1 LILLVRQR
9 ISEAM
14 TMTVQTNVK
23 PSQRPG
29 LGRLSALC
37 FCLVCCACVLG
48 AFPLH
53 AQQVPPLRAPG
64 EPVWPDDHP
73 VSLNVQQVDI
83 RGLLAVLAEAA
94 GLNVV
99 IHDAVKGVVSVRFK
113 DVPWSQVMDAL
124 LQMKGLQV
132 QREGRLWWI
141 STREESLSRQK
152 AALAARV
159 AVQDMEPLETLA
171 LSLRYAKSQ
180 DIADK
185 LLAAGAAGGGSAT
198 RWLSPR
204 GALFAQARSNQLL
217 VSDVAPRLQQ
227 IRQVVE
233 ALDVPVRQVQIEAR
247 IVEASE
253 QFGHSL
259 GVRLG
264 LAANGPNSQI
274 GGALAPG
281 ALTVSPVPSV
291 NFPAGSAG
299 QAADVPSTL
308 AMALFNPDKTK
319 ILSLEL
325 SALEARGEGK
335 VLSSPRVVTADQTRA
350 LIEQGTE
357 LPYQTTSGQNGA
369 TSVTFRKANLRLEVL
384 PQITP
389 EGHIVLDLSVSKD
402 SVGQLTPAGFAID
415 TKHVRTQVLVENG
428 GAVMI
433 GGIYEDQAKNDGAQV
448 PGLGDLPGLG
458 WLFKSRQKQSR
469 KTEMLVFISP
479 QVVGH
484 ALADVRSKPTEQILP
499 AGEHP

>member
-1 LILLVRQR
+1 MIPNASNPPMPWTAWRQ
-9 ISEAM
+9 
-14 TMTVQTNVK
+14 
-23 PSQRPG
+23 
-29 LGRLSALC
+29 ALC
-37 FCLVCCACVLG
+37 SCCLWIGGALG
-48 AFPLH
+48 WASLSVAQPLP
-53 AQQVPPLRAPG
+53 ALRAPG
-64 EPVWPDDHP
+64 EPVWDHEQAL
-73 VSLNVQQVDI
+73 SLNVQQADI
-83 RGLLAVLAEAA
+83 RGLLSVLGEAA
-94 GLNVV
+94 GLNLV
-99 IHDAVKGVVSVRFK
+99 IHESVKGAVSVRFK

-124 LQMKGLQV
+124 LQMKGLQAR
-132 QREGRLWWI
+132 QEGRIWWI

-159 AVQDMEPLETLA
+159 AVQDLEPLETLA
-171 LSLRYAKSQ
+171 LSLRYAKAQ

-185 LLAAGAAGGGSAT
+185 LLASGSGGSGSAT

-227 IRQVVE
+227 IREVVQ

-247 IVEASE
+247 IVEASA
-253 QFGHSL
+253 QFGQSL

-264 LAANGPNSQI
+264 LAAGGANGQI
-274 GGALAPG
+274 GGALTPG
-281 ALTVSPVPSV
+281 ALTVAPVPSV
-291 NFPAGSAG
+291 NLPAGSAG
-299 QAADVPSTL
+299 QAAAVPSSL
-308 AMALFNPDKTK
+308 AFSLFNPDKTK

-357 LPYQTTSGQNGA
+357 LPYQTSSGQNGA

-428 GAVMI
+428 GSVMI
-433 GGIYEDQAKNDGAQV
+433 GGIYEDQGKNDGAQV
-448 PGLGDLPGLG
+448 PGLGDVPGLG
-458 WLFKSRQKQSR
+458 WLFKSKQQQQR

-479 QVVGH
+479 QVIAH
-484 ALADVRSKPTEQILP
+484 ALADWRPDSGGPSMP
-499 AGEHP
+499 AELLK